1 MTQIEKMQIKAE
13 GENNVKLLFVSVML
27 GMLDMIE
34 KGNVSV
40 TDAAMIFCLP
50 IMLRTKDNTIVHQIC
65 SMTDELDTYPP
76 MRRKGEIEKIRKLCC
91 EIMADYRRTDNE
103 AKDQTIS
110 FEFFHGNM
118 AD

>member
-40 TDAAMIFCLP
+40 TDAAMIFC
-50 IMLRTKDNTIVHQIC
+50 
-65 SMTDELDTYPP
+65 
-76 MRRKGEIEKIRKLCC
+76 
-91 EIMADYRRTDNE
+91 
-103 AKDQTIS
+103 
-110 FEFFHGNM
+110 
-118 AD
+118 